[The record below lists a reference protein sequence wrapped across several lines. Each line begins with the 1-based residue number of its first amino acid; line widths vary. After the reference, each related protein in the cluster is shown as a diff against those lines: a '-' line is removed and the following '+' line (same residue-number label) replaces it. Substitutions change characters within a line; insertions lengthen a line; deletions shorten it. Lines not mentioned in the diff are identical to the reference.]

1 MKNDISVA
9 LNFIWGMGT
18 GAAPERGVKTWAA
31 RCRNSLIRGGPSA
44 DLWGDFAIN
53 SFFLPRRRP
62 TQGRSVY
69 RCSLLVSGPGHGGG
83 GGGGVNSN
91 LPTAERGRLRGQIR
105 FDRVLRRRRFHR
117 KAGGRHLFLFRAD
130 GSGFYV
136 CTNENCPIEN
146 NKDANFRGKF
156 PRQHFC
162 LGARELRVR
171 SPRTHTHA
179 EGWSGGA
186 RGALPLSSAFSCS
199 ACPRFRLI
207 PRSDSIFMVRLVAF
221 GCVLESAVAR

>member
-1 MKNDISVA
+1 MFIVA
-9 LNFIWGMGT
+9 RYLFQ
-18 GAAPERGVKTWAA
+18 APDTAGGEER
-31 RCRNSLIRGGPSA
+31 
-44 DLWGDFAIN
+44 
-53 SFFLPRRRP
+53 
-62 TQGRSVY
+62 
-69 RCSLLVSGPGHGGG
+69 
-83 GGGGVNSN
+83 GVNSN
-91 LPTAERGRLRGQIR
+91 LPTAERARLRGQIQ
-105 FDRVLRRRRFHR
+105 FDRALRRRRFHR

-136 CTNENCPIEN
+136 RTNENCPNKN

-162 LGARELRVR
+162 LGAWELRAR

-179 EGWSGGA
+179 EGWSGRA

-207 PRSDSIFMVRLVAF
+207 PRLDSIFMVRLVAF
-221 GCVLESAVAR
+221 GCVLESAGARWCVLGSFREVCSKYKRHTKRALGLGAVKKGGWHLASR